1 MSLGGIGRQSLVAAI
16 ALGALC
22 PLAASSALAGT
33 FQVSPINIT
42 VPHNRP
48 VGAITVKNEAD
59 EAVSIRVVTYKWT
72 QDGGKDV
79 YSETSDMLASPPI
92 FTLGPRGSQLIRVGL
107 RKSASD
113 DEAAYRV
120 ILEEIPRPAGDTAG
134 IRVSLRL
141 NLPFY
146 KQPKLKSAANVQ
158 WSAVRRIDG
167 ALELKAANG
176 GTLHDQIS
184 RIDIQDSKGV
194 RSTLV
199 DRGGVVLPGSTRIWN
214 ASGKADVAAG
224 KPLKLIVVK
233 PGGEETAEA
242 LVQAQ
247 P

>member
-1 MSLGGIGRQSLVAAI
+1 MSFVGVGRQSLVAAI
-16 ALGALC
+16 ALVALC

-59 EAVSIRVVTYKWT
+59 EPVSIRVVTYKWT
-72 QDGGKDV
+72 QESGKDI

-107 RKSASD
+107 RKAASD

-120 ILEEIPRPAGDTAG
+120 ILEEIPRPAGETAG

-146 KQPKLKSAANVQ
+146 KQPKLKSAANVE
-158 WSAVRRIDG
+158 WSAVRSKDG

-184 RIDIQDSKGV
+184 RIDFQDSKGA
-194 RSTLV
+194 RTTLV
-199 DRGGVVLPGSTRIWN
+199 DRAGVVLPGSTRIWS
-214 ASGKADVAAG
+214 ASTKADFAAG
-224 KPLKLIVVK
+224 KPLKLILVK

-242 LVQAQ
+242 LVQDQ